1 MEEMGWTGFFAE
13 AEPIVERLTARYVSG
28 YWREEARQ
36 VARIACWQNAHRY
49 DPGRGAKL
57 STFLFVIIRRA
68 LADFYEREARWHSRH
83 VLPAAESESGQSWE
97 EAFGAAGERVEEA
110 LIWESWMAL
119 VSEREAACLTLHI
132 RDGLP
137 LREVAVRLGLPYE
150 TIKKQKQRCLARL
163 RTRLLDAE

>member
-68 LADFYEREARWHSRH
+68 LADFYEREA
-83 VLPAAESESGQSWE
+83 
-97 EAFGAAGERVEEA
+97 
-110 LIWESWMAL
+110 
-119 VSEREAACLTLHI
+119 ACLTLHI

>member
-1 MEEMGWTGFFAE
+1 MEEMGWTVFFAE

-49 DPGRGAKL
+49 DPERGAKL

-83 VLPAAESESGQSWE
+83 LLPATGSEDGRSWE
-97 EAFGAAGERVEEA
+97 ETLRAEEGVEEA